1 MEPCPSL
8 PPALIP
14 PSHGT
19 EGLFSSQLNA
29 DTRRHLE
36 FRILGLCDDS
46 DSAMVAKL
54 CEAEQMPH
62 ELPALLSRVQLTQ
75 PQAGQKGEGQQKLIE
90 KWKMLL

>member
-1 MEPCPSL
+1 
-8 PPALIP
+8 
-14 PSHGT
+14 
-19 EGLFSSQLNA
+19 
-29 DTRRHLE
+29 
-36 FRILGLCDDS
+36 
-46 DSAMVAKL
+46 MVAKL